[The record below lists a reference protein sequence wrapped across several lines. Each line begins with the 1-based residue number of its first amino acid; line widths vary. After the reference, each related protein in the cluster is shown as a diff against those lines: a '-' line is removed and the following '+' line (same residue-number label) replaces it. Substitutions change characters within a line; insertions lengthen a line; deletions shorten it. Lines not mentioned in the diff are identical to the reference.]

1 MFYVLIRFEIYL
13 LGNTRGSGKDKN
25 MIGIGEENMRVGPR
39 ERKCE
44 MRSGPIEKN
53 MRGGSKER
61 KCERREGLIERKC
74 TSLIHF
80 QQQHLAQPAP
90 LPLSVLLCS

>member
-1 MFYVLIRFEIYL
+1 
-13 LGNTRGSGKDKN
+13 
-25 MIGIGEENMRVGPR
+25 MIGIGEENMRGGPR

-61 KCERREGLIERKC
+61 KCERRFEREKM
-74 TSLIHF
+74 
-80 QQQHLAQPAP
+80 
-90 LPLSVLLCS
+90 